1 MPYYGEGLPYYY
13 GGAFANHSSLMT
25 GTPRS
30 FHTPLSRFSPHL
42 STISESPLSTLRRY
56 SPVPVPSRPRRVIDT
71 ADIDVSTPRVHSG
84 DGTHPR
90 NRLRRDRPT
99 IKIRSQALKDNPA
112 LREHNERHEKTV
124 GELLVEKFLIKDK
137 KLDDAA
143 ERQVQLFHQVSLD
156 REEKG
161 EGEDNSGVQQQAA
174 KITRRFTRRRSS
186 ADIQLDP
193 EQLEKEIAYAQVEA
207 KVLDSL
213 VAEEQAEIEN
223 EVRRG
228 TLIKKGT
235 VVGRKS
241 GTGFFRALDK
251 DTASASASAS
261 QGEEDS
267 ATQKIR
273 KSLKKVKKKKRSVE
287 KPPDDDNERERGSS
301 TSSDASVDLHAG
313 ENKERKLSR
322 SQAFKIEA
330 SNSVGDFSTVW
341 VNADSPSVTREQ
353 FRESVKIPVPRR
365 KMGQRKTEPDNVE
378 TVEESEPEVVLLP
391 VKKSYVKDTSRISVH
406 CTVKTPPETLK
417 SDPMDLKSLT
427 NGVTVSEK
435 KGKVEKPIDTSKKVE
450 TETTTKDVSED
461 VVTPKKMTNGVTSR
475 KMEKETLKD
484 SAKVEESKSS
494 KEDNV
499 PGLKKELKQSE
510 TLKNDS
516 PKNKIASEV
525 TLSKREKETLKDFAK
540 VEESK
545 ISKEDDIQAL
555 KKEDALKQALKT
567 DSPKTQKTNGVA
579 WRKREKSE
587 SLEDEGKS
595 KSPKDDVVPELKKE
609 DALKQALKTDSPKTQ
624 ETNGVAWRKREKSE
638 SLEDE
643 GKSKSPKDD
652 VVPELKKENAVK
664 QTLKTD
670 SPKTQK
676 TNGVGLRKREKS
688 ETSEEPKSPKEDGV
702 LKKNVAMKQE
712 REGVESVPDS
722 PKEDKETP
730 KGEQKS
736 PEALRPRNR
745 EPPAPKTGSVV
756 SSSATLAVDPLA
768 SENSASLALPSA
780 ADRLPKPSKITTDEN
795 NAVEAPKPALRGPEQ
810 RLAKATKTKRDEDV
824 GDTLPGNKT
833 GRAATLSD
841 AHTVT
846 SAVQPSDP
854 EHPEIPSEIAVI
866 DDATGLVDIV
876 TKSTFSEK
884 TEDSKSSLIDDAA
897 NNKVNKS
904 VAEEEPKGPFRV
916 IKRPAKIEP
925 VQFPWRKKK
934 VNETPSEPKDPVSSS
949 EQKSP
954 NKTVTN
960 ESLPSKIPVDKQQKV
975 VEYSEDPQKPEN
987 TTATA
992 TKTEDSKTSLI
1003 EDAADTKVNRS
1014 GADEEPKGQ
1023 LKAAKRPAKTEQVPW
1038 RKKKVN
1044 ESKDLVTSPEPKSP
1058 KKIVCEETAP
1068 SSVIQVDKQKV
1079 FECLNGETGNALS
1092 KSTSTES
1099 IDFWSE
1105 IKGPD
1110 SPLVTKV
1117 AKGLSFPGA
1126 MNEFENPA
1134 EKEEQLDKKKE
1145 SVAKI
1150 SVAGVGTPQLSN
1162 VPVIGQEPEEPMES
1176 VAKTGP
1182 KEPKKR
1188 KNLSIQIDRT
1198 VDAYSTIKKTPL
1210 RREDSVASTISG
1222 RSVGSTPDTSVPGS
1236 QVATP
1241 VYDVSVP
1248 LINIVDAAT
1257 PTNADQPL
1265 HPEED
1270 DEARTPT
1277 NEWPDSGLSKMSKWE
1292 NHSDLSNVDQIDK
1305 DATPVPSK
1313 VNSVVGTPD
1322 DTPQGTPESSKK
1334 KKVVRKKKASTTKK
1348 SSGKDSKKESK
1359 KEAKDSKKS
1368 SAKSQE
1374 SLKPAIESK
1383 SSSKAN
1389 QKQANP
1395 SPKPLDLIRMFYT
1408 TPSALL
1414 TATPRDLSKVRR
1426 AKIKRRKHH
1435 SRTPSVSSDSTG
1447 STTSTATT
1455 GSTDGSRSTCTELD
1469 EDPDKRMNSTR
1480 SNDSGFDGSP
1490 RISTP
1495 SQSSDTQRNS
1505 DSSDH
1510 FPSGRITPPATNLP
1524 RFKKYAVTDFNF
1536 RKVLGK
1542 GSFGKVLL
1550 AELKGTECVYA
1561 VKCLK
1566 KDVVLED
1573 DDVECTLIER
1583 KVLTLATRHP
1593 YLCHL
1598 FCTFQT
1604 ESHLFFVM
1612 EYLNGGDLMFH
1623 IQKSGRFS
1631 ETRARFYAAEIWS
1644 GLNFLHKKGIVYRDL
1659 KLDNVLLDFEGHI
1672 RIADFG
1678 MCKLQIFLDRTAD
1691 TFCGT
1696 PDYMAPEIIKGL
1708 KYNQAVDWW
1717 SYGVLLYEMLTG
1729 QSPFSGCDEDEL
1741 FWSICNERP
1750 FIPRYLSQDST
1761 DMLLC
1766 LLEKDSGKRLPG
1778 HDIAYHAFFQSLPW
1792 DRLERRQ
1799 LEPPFKPALEH
1810 TLDTKYFDTAFT
1822 AERPRLTPVPE
1833 QILTSM
1839 DQGVFRGF
1847 SYTNPNATD

>member
-1 MPYYGEGLPYYY
+1 MNTHWIRTMPYYGEGLPYYY

-71 ADIDVSTPRVHSG
+71 ADIDVSTPRVLSG
-84 DGTHPR
+84 DGTHQR

-137 KLDDAA
+137 KQDDAA
-143 ERQVQLFHQVSLD
+143 ERPMQLFHQVSLD
-156 REEKG
+156 REE
-161 EGEDNSGVQQQAA
+161 EEEAEDHSGVQQQAA

-193 EQLEKEIAYAQVEA
+193 EQLEKEMAYAQVEA
-207 KVLDSL
+207 KVLDTL

-241 GTGFFRALDK
+241 STGFFRVDK

-301 TSSDASVDLHAG
+301 TSSDASVDLQAG

-322 SQAFKIEA
+322 PQAFKIEA

-341 VNADSPSVTREQ
+341 VNADSQGSVTREQ

-365 KMGQRKTEPDNVE
+365 KMGLRKTEPDNVE
-378 TVEESEPEVVLLP
+378 VEESEPEVVLLP

-406 CTVKTPPETLK
+406 CTVKTPPENLK
-417 SDPMDLKSLT
+417 SDPLELKSLT
-427 NGVTVSEK
+427 NGVGVSEK
-435 KGKVEKPIDTSKKVE
+435 KGKIEKPINTLKKVE
-450 TETTTKDVSED
+450 IETTTKDVPED
-461 VVTPKKMTNGVTSR
+461 VTPKKMTNGVTPR
-475 KMEKETLKD
+475 KMETSKD
-484 SAKVEESKSS
+484 SAKLEESKTS
-494 KEDNV
+494 KEDSV

-516 PKNKIASEV
+516 PKIANEV
-525 TLSKREKETLKDFAK
+525 TLSKKEKPETSKDSAK
-540 VEESK
+540 VDESK
-545 ISKEDDIQAL
+545 ISKVNEVQVL
-555 KKEDALKQALKT
+555 KKEDALKQDLKS
-567 DSPKTQKTNGVA
+567 DSPQTQKANGVA
-579 WRKREKSE
+579 WRKRDKSE
-587 SLEDEGKS
+587 SLEDTGKS
-595 KSPKDDVVPELKKE
+595 KSSKDEAVGELKKE
-609 DALKQALKTDSPKTQ
+609 DGL
-624 ETNGVAWRKREKSE
+624 
-638 SLEDE
+638 
-643 GKSKSPKDD
+643 
-652 VVPELKKENAVK
+652 K

-670 SPKTQK
+670 SPKLQK
-676 TNGVGLRKREKS
+676 TGGFGLRKREKS
-688 ETSEEPKSPKEDGV
+688 DTLEDLGEPKSPKENVV
-702 LKKNVAMKQE
+702 LKKKVALKQD
-712 REGVESVPDS
+712 REGVESVPGS
-722 PKEDKETP
+722 PKGDKETP
-730 KGEQKS
+730 KVGQKS

-756 SSSATLAVDPLA
+756 WSSATLAVDPLA
-768 SENSASLALPSA
+768 RENSASVALPSA
-780 ADRLPKPSKITTDEN
+780 ADGLPKPSKITTDEN
-795 NAVEAPKPALRGPEQ
+795 NAVEAPKPALRGAEQ
-810 RLAKATKTKRDEDV
+810 RLATKTKRDEDV
-824 GDTLPGNKT
+824 VDTLPGNKT
-833 GRAATLSD
+833 GRAATLKDS
-841 AHTVT
+841 HTVT

-854 EHPEIPSEIAVI
+854 EHPEKRSETSVTN
-866 DDATGLVDIV
+866 DATNLADIA

-884 TEDSKSSLIDDAA
+884 TEDSKTTLIEDAA
-897 NNKVNKS
+897 NNKVTS
-904 VAEEEPKGPFRV
+904 LSAEEEPKGPFRI

-925 VQFPWRKKK
+925 AQFPWRKKK
-934 VNETPSEPKDPVSSS
+934 VNETPTESKDPVTSP
-949 EQKSP
+949 EPKSP
-954 NKTVTN
+954 TKTVSN
-960 ESLPSKIPVDKQQKV
+960 ESLPSKVDKQQKV
-975 VEYSEDPQKPEN
+975 VECSEDPRKSE
-987 TTATA
+987 
-992 TKTEDSKTSLI
+992 KTEDSKTSLI
-1003 EDAADTKVNRS
+1003 EDAADSKVKKS
-1014 GADEEPKGQ
+1014 GVDEDPKGQ

-1044 ESKDLVTSPEPKSP
+1044 EPKDLVTSPEPKSP
-1058 KKIVCEETAP
+1058 KKIACEETAP
-1068 SSVIQVDKQKV
+1068 TSVIQVDKQKV
-1079 FECLNGETGNALS
+1079 FECLNGEAWNALS

-1117 AKGLSFPGA
+1117 AKGLSFPGGR
-1126 MNEFENPA
+1126 NEFEDPA

-1150 SVAGVGTPQLSN
+1150 SVAGQGTPQLSN

-1198 VDAYSTIKKTPL
+1198 VDAYSTIKKAPL
-1210 RREDSVASTISG
+1210 KREDSVASTISG
-1222 RSVGSTPDTSVPGS
+1222 KSVGSTPDTSIPGS

-1248 LINIVDAAT
+1248 LINIVEIAT
-1257 PTNADQPL
+1257 PTNVDQL
-1265 HPEED
+1265 SHPEED

-1277 NEWPDSGLSKMSKWE
+1277 NEWPESGLSKMSKWE

-1305 DATPVPSK
+1305 DATPMASK
-1313 VNSVVGTPD
+1313 VNSVVATPD

-1359 KEAKDSKKS
+1359 KEGKDSKKS

-1374 SLKPAIESK
+1374 SLKPAVESK
-1383 SSSKAN
+1383 SSSKTN

-1469 EDPDKRMNSTR
+1469 DDPDKRMNSTR